1 VNKFVNIFVNIF
13 GIPWPDIVIVRHR
26 ASDSGKQFH
35 TSMWEAKGHNR
46 INGADAGGMGWDGMG
61 WDGMGWD
68 GMEWIGLDWIGL
80 DGAEGMDGIPRGIRD
95 RFDRN

>member
-1 VNKFVNIFVNIF
+1 
-13 GIPWPDIVIVRHR
+13 
-26 ASDSGKQFH
+26 
-35 TSMWEAKGHNR
+35 
-46 INGADAGGMGWDGMG
+46 MGWDGMG